1 MPTDFIG
8 LFAILAAARF
18 RDVMLDPGISFEDL
32 WAHATIASIGGNAV
46 RIASIRHLIQMKEAA
61 GRPQDLADVERLRA
75 LLAR

>member
-1 MPTDFIG
+1 MQAFCFWDASNTRPTV
-8 LFAILAAARF
+8 
-18 RDVMLDPGISFEDL
+18 DVLLDPGISFEDL